1 MPHKL
6 KQSAIICIFLLA
18 ISFRASAPCWQ
29 MIVIPDFFP
38 AEPYK
43 QLIYAT
49 AMVETGRDTLAY
61 NPLEEAAGI
70 FQIRPVRLVDYNKRT
85 GNNYSRQDLFNYKIS
100 EEIFLYYASQIGPYN
115 FEKIARSWNGSG
127 QKTDYYW
134 TRIKQYL

>member
-1 MPHKL
+1 MNHNL
-6 KQSAIICIFLLA
+6 KQSALIFLLLA

-29 MIVIPDFFP
+29 MTVIPDFFP
-38 AEPYK
+38 VEPYK

-49 AMVETGRDTLAY
+49 AMVESGRDTLAY
-61 NPLEEAAGI
+61 NPLEEAVGI
-70 FQIRPVRLVDYNKRT
+70 FQIRPVRLVDYNRRT
-85 GNNYSRQDLFNYKIS
+85 GNKHNRHDLYDYKIS
-100 EEIFLYYASQIGPYN
+100 EEIYLYYASQIGPYN